1 MKKPIIRDEN
11 SRYTSDRRYSV
22 GLDNPE
28 ASWSQE
34 KFDAMFC
41 DFYDAADDAP
51 EMQLI
56 TVILFIPEGAG
67 STSSY
72 SESGIFDSSSVV
84 EALPC

>member
-1 MKKPIIRDEN
+1 MKKPIIRDEH

-41 DFYDAADDAP
+41 DFYDADDAP

-56 TVILFIPEGAG
+56 TVILFIPEDVGAP
-67 STSSY
+67 SSD
-72 SESGIFDSSSVV
+72 SESGILDSSSAV